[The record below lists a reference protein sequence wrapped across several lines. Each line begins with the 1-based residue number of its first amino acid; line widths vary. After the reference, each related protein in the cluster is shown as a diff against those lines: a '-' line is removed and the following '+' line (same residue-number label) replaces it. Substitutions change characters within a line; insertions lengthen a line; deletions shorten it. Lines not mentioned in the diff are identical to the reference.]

1 MSLDAQ
7 TCTNLLRL
15 ARNAIESELFG
26 APPASTD
33 AGRAALPAAGAF
45 VTLRK
50 RGQLRGCIGTFDTS
64 RGLIETIQTMAVS
77 AAHDPRFA
85 GCPIGAAE
93 FVDIDIELSILSP
106 LERIKNPLDFELGR
120 HGILVRSGGHS
131 GCFLPDVATE
141 RKWTREQFLDE
152 CCSQKAGMGKGG
164 WRKPNCEVFVF
175 TVEKIHERHELH

>member
-7 TCTNLLRL
+7 TRTSLLRI
-15 ARNAIESELFG
+15 ARSAIESELFG

-33 AGRAALPAAGAF
+33 AGLAALPAAGAF

-64 RGLIETIQTMAVS
+64 RGLIETIRTMAVS

-85 GCPIGAAE
+85 HCPIGAAE
-93 FVDIDIELSILSP
+93 FADIDIELSILSP
-106 LERIKNPLDFELGR
+106 LERIQNPLDFELGR
-120 HGILVRSGGHS
+120 HGILVRSGVHS

-175 TVEKIHERHELH
+175 TVEKVHERHEAH